1 MARVGLGTQTAGFWK
16 PGPNLAEGP
25 ARSPASQPANKGRNS
40 GFPATIAHRY
50 PIVPDF
56 LRLFLDRFLSQPPQ
70 RKPDCLRPDFAGRLL
85 PAGEPRKPGDPGL
98 DFIPA
103 PRARPGGLPTFLSV
117 TLTL

>member
-1 MARVGLGTQTAGFWK
+1 MARAGLGTRKAGFWK
-16 PGPNLAEGP
+16 PGPTLEERP
-25 ARSPASQPANKGRNS
+25 AHSPASQPANKGRNS

-70 RKPDCLRPDFAGRLL
+70 RKPDCLRPDFAGSLL
-85 PAGEPRKPGDPGL
+85 SAGEPRKPGDPGL

-103 PRARPGGLPTFLSV
+103 LRTRPGGLHTFLSV